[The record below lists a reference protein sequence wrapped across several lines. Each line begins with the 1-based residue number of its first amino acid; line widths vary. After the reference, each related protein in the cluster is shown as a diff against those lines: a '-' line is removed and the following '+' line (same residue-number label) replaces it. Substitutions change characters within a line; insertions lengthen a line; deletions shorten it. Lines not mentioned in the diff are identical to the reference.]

1 MVVLGYLLL
10 MLPFLAVH
18 HFHASAFIVAGRYFV
33 DAAHTPSRIQIGNG
47 FGYDGQ
53 FYYRMAVAP
62 FSFERVRAGVW
73 FDAPTYRMGR
83 IVYPLLVWVVT
94 VGQPKLVPA
103 AMFAVNLLG
112 LGMIGGLS
120 TVLARDFDLSRL
132 TAPAIVLW
140 AGFVGTLT
148 HDTTEITAA
157 AFLLAAILYHS
168 RRHFVLFALCGA
180 AATLARETTALT
192 LLGLLLV
199 DIARWREG
207 GRAVAILCGAAL
219 LAPVVAWHEALPRL
233 WHLPGSS
240 GGFGQNI
247 GWPLA
252 GLIEAL
258 RADVARLHGWI
269 GMRRLDLLLRLVS
282 LFTALGIVGFCL
294 AVTSVIGPAL
304 RRGSQTPLAVGWILT
319 AALMTTLTA
328 KGPWIDP
335 VAYGRAFTEFW
346 IGGCLLLGGARPR
359 WPIATPAAIAFCAG
373 MFASL
378 VFLTAIQLGVLA

>member
-1 MVVLGYLLL
+1 MLGYVLL

-33 DAAHTPSRIQIGNG
+33 DAAHTPSRIQIGKG

-62 FSFERVRAGVW
+62 FSFEHVRAGVW
-73 FDAPTYRMGR
+73 FDAPAYRMGR
-83 IVYPLLVWVVT
+83 IFYPLLVWIAT
-94 VGQPKLVPA
+94 IGQPKLVPA

-112 LGMIGGLS
+112 LGVIGGLS

-132 TAPAIVLW
+132 TPPAIVLW

-157 AFLLAAILYHS
+157 AFLLVAILCHL
-168 RRHFVLFALCGA
+168 RRHFILFALCGA

-192 LLGLLLV
+192 LLGFLLV
-199 DIARWREG
+199 DLARWREG

-240 GGFGQNI
+240 GAFGQNI

-252 GLIEAL
+252 GMIETL
-258 RADVARLHGWI
+258 RTDVVRLHGWI
-269 GMRRLDLLLRLVS
+269 GMRRIDLLLRLVS
-282 LFTALGIVGFCL
+282 LFTALGIVGFSL
-294 AVTSVIGPAL
+294 AVASAIGPAL
-304 RRGSQTPLAVGWILT
+304 RREAQAPLAVGWILT
-319 AALMTTLTA
+319 AVLMTTLTA
-328 KGPWIDP
+328 RGPWIDP
-335 VAYGRAFTEFW
+335 VGYGRAFTEFW
-346 IGGCLLLGGARPR
+346 IVGCLLLGGARSR
-359 WPIATPAAIAFCAG
+359 WPITIPAAIAFCAA